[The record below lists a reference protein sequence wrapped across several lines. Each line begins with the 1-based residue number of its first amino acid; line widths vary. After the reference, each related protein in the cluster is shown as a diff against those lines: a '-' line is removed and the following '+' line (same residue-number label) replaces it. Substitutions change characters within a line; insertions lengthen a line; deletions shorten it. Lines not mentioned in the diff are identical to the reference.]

1 MNSLHRPPRGNT
13 SLDYLNEIAPSST
26 KKPLFE
32 MNLKTI
38 IIGAVGAI
46 ILIIIISAIAGSLG
60 GGKKEPWQRLSARL
74 TATYA
79 VVDKAG
85 VNIKNSQLRSLNG
98 NVKIFIT
105 NTQRD
110 LGPTLARLEVDT
122 KKIPAS
128 ITTSENGTGM
138 DTRLEDGRLNAK
150 YDSTYVREMTYQL
163 SRILSLLKQL
173 YTSSGNATTK
183 EFLQTTYNSL
193 EPTYKAISEFSAS
206 NE

>member
-1 MNSLHRPPRGNT
+1 
-13 SLDYLNEIAPSST
+13 
-26 KKPLFE
+26 

>member
-13 SLDYLNEIAPSST
+13 SLDYLNEIAPSTT

-38 IIGAVGAI
+38 IIGAIGAV
-46 ILIIIISAIAGSLG
+46 ILIIIISAITSSLG

-74 TATYA
+74 NATYA

-110 LGPTLARLEVDT
+110 LGPTLTRLEVDT